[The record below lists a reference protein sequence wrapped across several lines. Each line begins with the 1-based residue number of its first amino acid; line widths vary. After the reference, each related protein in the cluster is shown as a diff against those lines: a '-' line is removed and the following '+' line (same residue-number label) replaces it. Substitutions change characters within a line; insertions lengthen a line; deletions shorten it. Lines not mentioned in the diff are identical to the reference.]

1 MATHSSTL
9 AWRIQGQTSLV
20 GSHLWGCT
28 ESDTTKVTQQQ
39 QQQQQQDL
47 QKITDPFSHHLLLS
61 VLGSWKAES
70 SKTRKEA

>member
-9 AWRIQGQTSLV
+9 AWRIQGQTSPV

-39 QQQQQQDL
+39 QQQQQQ
-47 QKITDPFSHHLLLS
+47 Q
-61 VLGSWKAES
+61 VLRDKALEKS
-70 SKTRKEA
+70 DHIVINNIAG